1 MRAWERELDI
11 LRAAIQQL
19 GPACTSWGILLE
31 FSLYRLGK
39 RMDAIILAAGTV
51 GVIEFKI
58 GAKHYE
64 ATDWQQLEGY
74 AHALRDFHA
83 ASQARPIVPILCAE
97 NGPTRPIT
105 MALHDQV
112 ANVVETNASNLH
124 EALRQLPS
132 GPHPLTWEEFEAS
145 PYRPTPTIIE
155 AARAIYAGNTVADF
169 GRSDA
174 STQAISE
181 TIAFLKDT
189 AHRASNHSERIICFV
204 TGAPGAG
211 KTLIGLEL
219 ALAARLK
226 DSSAA
231 LLSGNPP
238 LVHVLTEAL
247 AEDASSR
254 THEPKAETRKKAQA
268 SIQNLLGYLKQHTS
282 GAAPP
287 EHIIVFDEA
296 QRAWDADIGKKL
308 LDRPNSEPEI
318 FLSILERLD
327 WALLVC
333 LVGPGQEINRG
344 EKGLALWG
352 EAILRA
358 STTGRPWR
366 ILAAPQALTGG
377 PDVSGTG
384 LFGAHPNHGIQ
395 FDSEPRLHLTN
406 SIRSYRNEH
415 HGKWVASLLEGQ
427 LHQARQAAL
436 AMAAPP
442 AFLTRNLQ
450 TAKNWL
456 RRYRRGGRTVG
467 LLASSGGVRLV
478 AEGIP
483 PPPLS
488 KELDAIGHW
497 FLKPHT
503 DYRSAGAL
511 ESPLSEFGC
520 QGLELDYAGI
530 CWGGDLLW
538 TNAAWQARQMSA
550 PKWKTVRD
558 ESRRQFRINS
568 YRVLL
573 TRARAG
579 LIIYVPEGEPED
591 PTRVPAEFDSI
602 AATLLQAGCQLL

>member
-1 MRAWERELDI
+1 MHAWGREIDI
-11 LRAAIQQL
+11 LRAALQHL

-39 RMDAIILAAGTV
+39 RMDAILLAAGTV

-64 ATDWQQLEGY
+64 AADWQQLEGY

-83 ASQARPIVPILCAE
+83 ASQTRPIVPILCAE

-105 MALHDQV
+105 MVLHDQV

-124 EALRQLPS
+124 EALRQLPP
-132 GPHPLTWEEFEAS
+132 GPNLLSWEEFEAS

-155 AARAIYAGNTVADF
+155 AARAIYAGHTLADI

-174 STQAISE
+174 ATQAISDAIE
-181 TIAFLKDT
+181 FLKAT
-189 AHRASNHSERIICFV
+189 AHRAQQNREKIICFV

-211 KTLIGLEL
+211 KTLIGLDL
-219 ALAARLK
+219 ALTTRLD
-226 DSSAA
+226 DSPAA

-247 AEDASSR
+247 AEDASAR
-254 THEPKAETRKKAQA
+254 TRTPKTKTRPQAQA
-268 SIQNLLGYLKQHTS
+268 AIQNLLGYLKQHTT

-287 EHIIVFDEA
+287 EHIVVFDEA
-296 QRAWDADIGKKL
+296 QRAWDATIGQKL
-308 LDRPNSEPEI
+308 LERPDSEPEI

-344 EKGLALWG
+344 EQGLSLWG
-352 EAILRA
+352 ETLLRA
-358 STTGRPWR
+358 AATGRKWH

-384 LFGAHPNHGIQ
+384 LFGAHPSHGIQ
-395 FDSEPRLHLTN
+395 VDTEPRLHLTN

-415 HGKWVASLLEGQ
+415 HGKWVASLLDGN
-427 LHQARQAAL
+427 LNQARQATA

-442 AFLTRNLQ
+442 ALLTRNLQ

-467 LLASSGGVRLV
+467 LLASSGGVRLI

-483 PPPLS
+483 PPPIS

-503 DYRSAGAL
+503 DYRSSGAL

-538 TNAAWQARQMSA
+538 TNASWQARQMSA
-550 PKWKTVRD
+550 PKWKIVRD
-558 ESRRQFRINS
+558 ESRRQFRLNS

-591 PTRVPAEFDSI
+591 PTRVPAEFDRI
-602 AATLLQAGCQLL
+602 ADTLHQAGCERI